1 MPSSV
6 RPAALLALLLLGLQV
21 TAVAGREPAFHF
33 EVTEGRNLN
42 YFIRDGKVAAHLVL
56 RSGPTPRL
64 LVAFPA
70 GNSGVGLWFQSPAAS
85 PWSIDS
91 PPAAITARDSAG
103 RPLYGITFEAS
114 IRAQS
119 LQARQAILSSV
130 RVLRDYQ
137 SSGTVPQA
145 VLVRPQSSGNTLSWA
160 RNRLDGAPG
169 YRLTLAVVAGTLQT
183 GEVIFAGANGRIRA
197 RVTALSGET
206 PLTPLSGTELLNGR
220 QDHDPR
226 ARDTLTFLS
235 YEEKL
240 LAGSWRFDTYFGR
253 DTLMSVRLLMPVLAP
268 QAIEAG
274 LRSVLAR
281 LSAEGE
287 VAHEEGI
294 GEFAVLSHKKQDG
307 VLSDAPVFDYSMID
321 GNYLL
326 APVLAAYVLE
336 NPQGKK
342 RAADYLRSDI
352 TLAAGQRMTAGQALV
367 RNLRLV
373 ARTAGPFSAQPR
385 FDHLISLKPGHDAGQ
400 WRDSEFG
407 LGGGR
412 YPYDVNAVLVAAAL
426 ESIARLLQ
434 SGLLDPF
441 ISAADRKLLGNTDAE
456 ARVWRARAPG
466 LFDTTIDNERAR
478 ASIVAYAK
486 QTGVPA
492 GDALSALG
500 SDSVR
505 FHGLSLDAAGKPVPI
520 VNSDEALNL
529 LFGAPAPATLHEDIQ
544 TVMRPFP
551 LGLLTDAGLLV
562 ANPAFADDAHQ
573 AHFTNHAYHGTVV
586 WSWQQA
592 LLASGIQRQ
601 LERTDLPT
609 PVIRQLLAAQQAL
622 WRVILATRSMRSSEL
637 WSWRFEAGRYSAVP
651 FGSSGADA
659 DESNAAQLWSSVYL
673 AVKDPQPSA
682 TRSVIGAAA
691 GREHLPAQRPSTEKA
706 SSTSLVLPP
715 RFPKYPDPTKSIPSA
730 RVPELSASDA
740 R

>member
-1 MPSSV
+1 MMPRSP
-6 RPAALLALLLLGLQV
+6 RPAALLALLLLALQA
-21 TAVAGREPAFHF
+21 TAVVGREPAFHF

-70 GNSGVGLWFQSPAAS
+70 GDSGVGLWFQGQSAS
-85 PWSIDS
+85 HWAIDS
-91 PPAAITARDSAG
+91 APIAATEPDAAG
-103 RPLYGITFEAS
+103 RPLYGIRFEAS

-119 LQARQAILSSV
+119 LRVQQAILSSV

-137 SSGTVPQA
+137 SSGTVPEE
-145 VLVRPQSSGNTLSWA
+145 VVIPSQSSGNTLSWA

-169 YRLTLAVVAGTLQT
+169 YCLTLAVVGGALQ
-183 GEVIFAGANGRIRA
+183 GGGVISAGADGRIRA
-197 RVTALSGET
+197 RITALSGES
-206 PLTPLSGTELLNGR
+206 PLTPLSGAELLNGR
-220 QDHDPR
+220 EGHDSR

-235 YEEKL
+235 YQEKL

-307 VLSDAPVFDYSMID
+307 VLSDAPIFDYSMID

-342 RAADYLRSDI
+342 RAADYLRSAI
-352 TLAAGQRMTAGQALV
+352 TLSAGQKLTAGAALV
-367 RNLRLV
+367 RNLRLI
-373 ARTAGPFSAQPR
+373 ARTAAPFSAQPR

-426 ESIARLLQ
+426 ESTARLLQ

-441 ISAADRKLLGNTDAE
+441 ISAADRQLLGNTAAE
-456 ARVWRARAPG
+456 AKVWRERAPG
-466 LFDTTIDNERAR
+466 LFDIAIGNERAR
-478 ASIVAYAK
+478 SSIIAYAK
-486 QTGVPA
+486 QIGVPA
-492 GDALSALG
+492 GAALSALG
-500 SDSVR
+500 GQPVR
-505 FHGLSLDAAGKPVPI
+505 FHGISLDASGKPVPI
-520 VNSDEALNL
+520 VNSDETLDL
-529 LFGAPAPATLHEDIQ
+529 LFGAPPPAALREHIQ
-544 TVMRPFP
+544 TVIRPFP

-562 ANPAFADDAHQ
+562 ANPAFADDARKT
-573 AHFTNHAYHGTVV
+573 HFTNHAYHGTVV

-601 LERTDLPT
+601 LERTDLPAPLT
-609 PVIRQLLAAQQAL
+609 DQLLAAQRSL

-637 WSWRFEAGRYSAVP
+637 WSWRFAAGRYSAVP

-673 AVKDPQPSA
+673 AVKEQDRLPREARIGNAPKPIAGAVPVSRAHMNSRDADVVHGSPPS
-682 TRSVIGAAA
+682 RGYRDV
-691 GREHLPAQRPSTEKA
+691 
-706 SSTSLVLPP
+706 
-715 RFPKYPDPTKSIPSA
+715 
-730 RVPELSASDA
+730 SDS